1 MYKLYFIA
9 KNNMKRQKG
18 DMITFFILTFI
29 AAFLIFNCASTLLGM
44 GNVMDERFEEINGA
58 HELLFT
64 GDTDA
69 ENECA
74 KKAFEDNEHIIDYE
88 ATPCLGLYAEYRN
101 KDDDDWQEYQFFM
114 ESFNQEKRIMKTLD
128 SDIDVNT
135 LSDNDILVPYFLNS
149 RFHVGDTFQFRIEDK
164 VYDFNVAGYVQD
176 PYFASSINITIYY
189 IYISQEMIDKLK
201 DEHPQNV
208 QAYMVHKGIIDESE
222 LAPVTSNV
230 IEYIYSTND
239 DTEYYTTSELE
250 QEITESYKD
259 YIAPYS
265 SAEPDKNYTG
275 FLAVNWQAMRG
286 GAQFLPMI
294 AMAVIFMFAV
304 LILVIAIIIISF
316 SIKNF
321 IQRNMKNT
329 GILEA
334 SGYTVGE
341 LRGAL
346 SVQIVMVA
354 FIGAVLGVIAAV
366 LTSAQFG
373 SLVSQVLGLSWNQ
386 PVNYKMA
393 VFTVIILSLLIL
405 LVSRGT
411 SKVYKKVTV
420 LDALRGGI
428 NAHNFKRNFFPLEK
442 TFLPT
447 PMVLSF
453 KETFGEVGRN
463 VLMLLIMIV
472 LTLSALLGFGMM
484 ENFGA
489 DPDRILKIMGFEGGT
504 ILVEAD
510 EDAREELMVMD
521 GVDNVLEQYG
531 FEPVVSKGDKN
542 QNVYTYAF
550 KDMDKRLN
558 MVLIKG
564 RTAKHDNEIMITSG
578 VADDFD
584 VNVGDVLKIT
594 YADKSEDYII
604 TGIDQRMER
613 MGRDI
618 SMTFEG
624 AAKLLPVTPNI
635 QYMITAKDGITYEE
649 LNDQVKKLEDEGKI
663 NGVSTMDIAK
673 NLTGTL
679 ATVNIAMKML
689 CIIISIITVL
699 VVIFVEALVIRA
711 KIVREWRSL
720 GISKA
725 LGMTSGQLILQ
736 IMMSNVPV
744 ILAGTVI
751 GALLSESFGSNVCI
765 ASFSLFGIRQVAFSI
780 SPIWQIITIIGI
792 LVVAL
797 FTAGLFGLRI
807 RSLQPVTMITEE

>member
-114 ESFNQEKRIMKTLD
+114 ESFNQEKKYMKTI
-128 SDIDVNT
+128 DIDADS
-135 LSDNDILVPYFLNS
+135 LSDNDILMPYFLNS
-149 RFHVGDTFQFRIEDK
+149 RFHVGDTFQLKIEDT

-176 PYFASSINITIYY
+176 PYFASSINITVYY
-189 IYISQEMIDKLK
+189 TYISQQMKDKLNSDYPDK
-201 DEHPQNV
+201 AVANTI
-208 QAYMVHKGIIDESE
+208 HKGIIDESE
-222 LAPVTSNV
+222 LAPVSSNV
-230 IEYIYSTND
+230 VEYIYSTND

-250 QEITESYKD
+250 QEITESYKE
-259 YIAPYS
+259 YIAPYRS
-265 SAEPDKNYTG
+265 EEPGKNYTDY
-275 FLAVNWQAMRG
+275 LAVNWQAMRG

-428 NAHNFKRNFFPLEK
+428 NAHNFKRNFFPFEK

-447 PMVLSF
+447 PMVLSL

-510 EDAREELMVMD
+510 EDAREELIAMD

-531 FEPVVSKGDKN
+531 FEPTVSKGDKS

-558 MVLIKG
+558 MVLISG
-564 RTAKHDNEIMITSG
+564 RTAKHDNEIVITSG

-584 VNVGDVLKIT
+584 VDLGDVLKIT
-594 YADKSEDYII
+594 FADKSEDYII

-624 AAKLLPVTPNI
+624 AEKLLPVTPNI

-663 NGVSTMDIAK
+663 NDVSTMDIAK

-736 IMMSNVPV
+736 IMMYNVPV

-792 LVVAL
+792 FVVAL

>member
-114 ESFNQEKRIMKTLD
+114 ESFNQEKKYMKTI
-128 SDIDVNT
+128 DIDADS
-135 LSDNDILVPYFLNS
+135 LSDNDILMPYFLNS
-149 RFHVGDTFQFRIEDK
+149 RFHVGDTFQLKIEDT

-176 PYFASSINITIYY
+176 PYFASSINITVYY
-189 IYISQEMIDKLK
+189 TYISQQMKDKLNSDYPDK
-201 DEHPQNV
+201 AVANTI
-208 QAYMVHKGIIDESE
+208 HKGIIDELE
-222 LAPVTSNV
+222 LAPVSSNV
-230 IEYIYSTND
+230 VEYIYSTND

-275 FLAVNWQAMRG
+275 FIAVNWQMMRG

-393 VFTVIILSLLIL
+393 VFTVIILSLLII

-428 NAHNFKRNFFPLEK
+428 NAHNFKRNFFPFEK

-447 PMVLSF
+447 PMVLSL

-489 DPDRILKIMGFEGGT
+489 DPDRILKIMGFDGGT

-521 GVDNVLEQYG
+521 GVDNILEQYG
-531 FEPVVSKGDKN
+531 FEPVVSKGDRS

-550 KDMDKRLN
+550 EDMDKRLN
-558 MVLIKG
+558 MVLIEG

-624 AAKLLPVTPNI
+624 AAKLLPATPAI
-635 QYMITAKDGITYEE
+635 QYMITAEDGVTFDE
-649 LNDQVKKLEDEGKI
+649 LNDQVKDLEDDGKI
-663 NGVSTMDIAK
+663 NVISTMDMAK
-673 NLTGTL
+673 NLSGTL

-689 CIIISIITVL
+689 CIIISIITIL

-720 GISKA
+720 GISTA

-751 GALLSESFGSNVCI
+751 GALLSESFGSKVCL
-765 ASFSLFGIRQVAFSI
+765 ASFSLFGIKQVAFSI
-780 SPIWQIITIIGI
+780 SPIWQLVTIIGI
-792 LVVAL
+792 LAVAL
-797 FTAGLFGLRI
+797 ITAGLFGLKT
-807 RSLQPVTMITEE
+807 RSLEPVTMITEE